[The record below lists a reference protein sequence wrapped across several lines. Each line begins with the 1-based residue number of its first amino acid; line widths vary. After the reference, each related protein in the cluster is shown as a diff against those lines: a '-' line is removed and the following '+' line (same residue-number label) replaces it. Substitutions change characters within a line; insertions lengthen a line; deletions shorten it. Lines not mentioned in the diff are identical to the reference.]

1 MDMSPLTTIGSR
13 LESLALRPMLE
24 LACLR
29 GVRVHFISLAD
40 CAAREAELLGLLSPD
55 EAERALAIRNAR
67 RRSAFIASRALLREA
82 LSAYTSQT
90 VGRSEWQFD
99 TNAYGKPHVTAPL
112 ALNFSLSY
120 TSGVLVIAVSR
131 KFELGVDIEA
141 LPPPASSEIPWHV
154 LNSVER
160 KHLHTLPVPEQYL
173 EFLRLWTLKEA
184 YTKYLGMGASL
195 DFRGVDVSLDPVEA
209 SAAAAPIGRLADP
222 LLHQQVLSLDG
233 QCFVLALAGG
243 RTLY

>member
-1 MDMSPLTTIGSR
+1 MDMSPLTTIGCR

-24 LACLR
+24 PTCLP

-55 EAERALAIRNAR
+55 ECERALAIRNAR
-67 RRSAFIASRALLREA
+67 RRSAYIASRALLREA
-82 LSAYTSQT
+82 LSNYTSQT
-90 VGRSEWQFD
+90 VGRGEWRFD
-99 TNAYGKPHVTAPL
+99 TNAYGKPQVVAPL
-112 ALNFSLSY
+112 ALSFSLSY
-120 TSGVLVIAVSR
+120 TSTLLVIAVSKR
-131 KFELGVDIEA
+131 FELGVDIEA
-141 LPPPASSEIPWHV
+141 QPSEASAEIPWHV

-160 KHLHTLPVPEQYL
+160 KHLHTLPVGEQYL

-184 YTKYLGMGASL
+184 YTKYIGMGASL
-195 DFRGVDVSLDPVEA
+195 DFRGVDISLDPIEA
-209 SAAAAPIGRLADP
+209 SAPAAPAGRLGDP

-243 RTLY
+243 RILY